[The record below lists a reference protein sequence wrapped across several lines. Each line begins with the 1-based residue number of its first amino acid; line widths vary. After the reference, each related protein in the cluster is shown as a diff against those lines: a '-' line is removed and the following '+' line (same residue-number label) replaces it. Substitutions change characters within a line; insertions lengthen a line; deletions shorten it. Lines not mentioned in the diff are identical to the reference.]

1 MTCKMEKPN
10 QIRQWLFEKLVMV
23 FGLEKAERIWRMF
36 EWRKNMNLGNGRRY
50 AYLRA
55 IVLTCLRPLDI

>member
-23 FGLEKAERIWRMF
+23 FGLEKAERIFRMF
-36 EWRKNMNLGNGRRY
+36 ERRK
-50 AYLRA
+50 A
-55 IVLTCLRPLDI
+55 